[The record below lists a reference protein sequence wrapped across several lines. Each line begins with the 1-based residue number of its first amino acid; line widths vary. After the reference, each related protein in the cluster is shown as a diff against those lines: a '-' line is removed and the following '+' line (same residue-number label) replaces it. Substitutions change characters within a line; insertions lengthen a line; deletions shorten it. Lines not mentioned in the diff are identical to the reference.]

1 MRSEIS
7 MDDFIEIENILPEKS
22 IIKTR
27 HPGSYDWVTTII
39 RKAYANCIEVE
50 QVEDYMVKVLM
61 IGDNLLIKYSDKE
74 YLYTIESTVQG
85 IKFASRTV
93 LLAVNSIKKIKNI
106 RYSYRYDAYL
116 SSSLKVLEDFSEIY
130 SVVTNLSNTGM
141 SIITKG
147 YMEIGEK
154 VDMNVYLSSENIINF
169 KCEIKW
175 SDVIWPNNIYG
186 VHILDIDNVNKEK
199 FEGYIK
205 KLERKEKRLIS
216 KYIQKT
222 KM

>member
-1 MRSEIS
+1 

-74 YLYTIESTVQG
+74 YLYTVESTVQG

-93 LLAVNSIKKIKNI
+93 LLAVNNIKKIKNI

>member
-1 MRSEIS
+1 
-7 MDDFIEIENILPEKS
+7 
-22 IIKTR
+22 
-27 HPGSYDWVTTII
+27 
-39 RKAYANCIEVE
+39 
-50 QVEDYMVKVLM
+50 
-61 IGDNLLIKYSDKE
+61 
-74 YLYTIESTVQG
+74 
-85 IKFASRTV
+85 
-93 LLAVNSIKKIKNI
+93 
-106 RYSYRYDAYL
+106 
-116 SSSLKVLEDFSEIY
+116 
-130 SVVTNLSNTGM
+130 
-141 SIITKG
+141 
-147 YMEIGEK
+147 MEIGEK

>member
-1 MRSEIS
+1 
-7 MDDFIEIENILPEKS
+7 MDDVIEIENILPEKS

-39 RKAYANCIEVE
+39 RKAYGNCIEVE
-50 QVEDYMVKVLM
+50 QVEDYMVKVIM
-61 IGDNLLIKYSDKE
+61 IGDNLLIKYSDNE
-74 YLYTIESTVQG
+74 YLYTIESTVQE
-85 IKFASRTV
+85 IKFASRAV
-93 LLAVNSIKKIKNI
+93 LLTVNSIKRIKNI

-116 SSSLKVLEDFSEIY
+116 SSSLKMMQDFSEVY

-154 VDMNVYLSSENIINF
+154 VDMNVYLSSDNIINF

-175 SDVIWPNNIYG
+175 SDVIWPNNMYG
-186 VHILDIDNVNKEK
+186 VHILDMDNVNREK
-199 FEGYIK
+199 YEGYIK

-216 KYIQKT
+216 KYINKT

>member
-1 MRSEIS
+1 
-7 MDDFIEIENILPEKS
+7 MDDVIEIENILPEKT

-27 HPGSYDWVTTII
+27 HPGSFDWVTTII
-39 RKAYANCIEVE
+39 RKAYANYLEVE

-61 IGDNLLIKYSDKE
+61 IGDNLLIKYSDNE
-74 YLYTIESTVQG
+74 NLYTLEATVQS
-85 IKFASRTV
+85 IKFASQAV
-93 LLAVNSIKKIKNI
+93 ILAVNNIKKMKNI

-116 SSSLKVLEDFSEIY
+116 SSSLKMMENFNEIY

-147 YMEIGEK
+147 FIQIGEK
-154 VDMNVYLSSENIINF
+154 IDMNVYLSSDNMINF

-175 SDVIWPNNIYG
+175 SDVIWPNNMYG
-186 VHILDIDNVNKEK
+186 VQIVDIDNSNQEK
-199 FEGYIK
+199 FEEYIK

-216 KYIQKT
+216 KYIKKT
-222 KM
+222 AI